1 MGMTPEKKV
10 NGRKRHI
17 LVDTNGLLLRVL
29 VHPADIT
36 ESEGAEWL
44 LGQHQHR
51 FPRLQTVRADQGYKG
66 WLLEWAKRYT
76 NLAIEIIEKPA
87 GQRGFAVIPKRWV
100 VERTLAWLGRNRQ
113 SSLRMAGPRPV
124 EKVPLRCS
132 AVLSEE
138 CNPQTDTLAIVGPT
152 RHSRPSRSTVADRCG
167 RGLHATAPATNAR
180 RPSLPDNGLRT
191 YDQNRRSQLA

>member
-1 MGMTPEKKV
+1 MTPEKKV

-51 FPRLQTVRADQGYKG
+51 FPRLRTVRADQGYKG
-66 WLLEWAKRYT
+66 WVVEWAKRHI

-87 GQRGFAVIPKRWV
+87 GQKGFAVIPKRWV
-100 VERTLAWLGRNRQ
+100 VERTFAWLGRNRQ
-113 SSLRMAGPRPV
+113 LSKEYDREAS
-124 EKVPLRCS
+124 CS
-132 AVLSEE
+132 ESFVY
-138 CNPQTDTLAIVGPT
+138 LASIHLMLK
-152 RHSRPSRSTVADRCG
+152 R
-167 RGLHATAPATNAR
+167 LKPA
-180 RPSLPDNGLRT
+180 
-191 YDQNRRSQLA
+191 

>member
-1 MGMTPEKKV
+1 VGMTPEKKV

-44 LGQHQHR
+44 LGQYHHR
-51 FPRLQTVRADQGYKG
+51 FPRLKTVRADQGYKD

-87 GQRGFAVIPKRWV
+87 GQKGFAVIPKRWV
-100 VERTLAWLGRNRQ
+100 VERTFAWLGRNRQ
-113 SSLRMAGPRPV
+113 
-124 EKVPLRCS
+124 
-132 AVLSEE
+132 LSKEYDRE
-138 CNPQTDTLAIVGPT
+138 ASCTESFVYLASIHLMLK
-152 RHSRPSRSTVADRCG
+152 R
-167 RGLHATAPATNAR
+167 LKPA
-180 RPSLPDNGLRT
+180 
-191 YDQNRRSQLA
+191 